1 MVEEDQPIEPEMT
14 EAEIAERLSS
24 LVGTTPS
31 AEERQNVHTF
41 LHNVA
46 VAKDTTKTGNLTD
59 EEIGIPTLPSRTY
72 KELELFCRDVA
83 DMDYYADY
91 FAKKG
96 EILTST
102 SLSKNAKLITLAISS
117 LQKRE
122 MADVT
127 KPRKENKGWFKKKG
141 PPAEGA
147 GAEI

>member
-1 MVEEDQPIEPEMT
+1 MADEQIEPEMT
-14 EAEIAERLSS
+14 EQEIAERLSN
-24 LVGTTPS
+24 LVGTTPMS
-31 AEERQNVHTF
+31 DAQNNVHTF

-46 VAKDTTKTGNLTD
+46 TAKDTTKTGNLTT
-59 EEIGIPTLPSRTY
+59 EELGNPTLPSRTY
-72 KELELFCRDVA
+72 KELALFCSEVA

-91 FAKKG
+91 FKQKG

-102 SLSKNAKLITLAISS
+102 SLSRDAKLITLAISS

-127 KPRKENKGWFKKKG
+127 KPKKPNKGWFSKKG

-147 GAEI
+147 GAEL

>member
-1 MVEEDQPIEPEMT
+1 MPEEEMS
-14 EAEIAERLSS
+14 ESEIAERLSA

-46 VAKDTTKTGNLTD
+46 TAKDTTKTGNLTA
-59 EEIGIPTLPSRTY
+59 EELGLPTLPSRTY
-72 KELELFCRDVA
+72 KELELFCNEVA
-83 DMDYYADY
+83 NMKWYGDY
-91 FAKKG
+91 FKKKG

-102 SLSKNAKLITLAISS
+102 SLSKEAKLITLAISS

-127 KPRKENKGWFKKKG
+127 KPRKQNKSWFKPKNK
-141 PPAEGA
+141 PESGA
-147 GAEI
+147 TIGEM